1 MNPSIIQALMQI
13 KYGGWVGIEGKNEY
27 KQVNLGRGII
37 KSRVETSMGYKD
49 QGGKNKSKLV
59 IN

>member
-1 MNPSIIQALMQI
+1 M
-13 KYGGWVGIEGKNEY
+13 GVGWGLRERM
-27 KQVNLGRGII
+27 KQVNLGKGII

-59 IN
+59 TN

>member
-13 KYGGWVGIEGKNEY
+13 KYGGWVGIEG

-59 IN
+59 TN